1 MSLEVSRKKIE
12 EILNL
17 LKKGHWQ
24 IPEFQ
29 REYVWTQDQ
38 VKKLVNSI
46 LNSYPI
52 GLVTT
57 WDQPQGNPHTTGKPV
72 ELKGPVQFKDYDTSP
87 AVIQLVLDGKQRL
100 TTLAMVFGGF
110 KSKDGR
116 YNYSGEWYID
126 LAAYIADNDK
136 NLVLYKKPN
145 EIVSQD
151 LNVLT
156 VCVRKKII
164 PFKRF
169 GFLSEY
175 IAKVHDP
182 ATYPS
187 DLYPSQEDRDKVVI
201 ALTKLQKTYESFLIP
216 YAEIPNTISLG
227 DVCEIFDVLNTTG
240 TRVSTFDL
248 LHNLL
253 FKDSSGTFNLRDT
266 FRACS
271 ELPKAGMLCDDA
283 RQDFFCQLVTGSYCS
298 IGGTGRDGKPV
309 NSIKGPD
316 LINTPLAFYQK
327 IGASLDDFD
336 RFSNDFLTEIVGV
349 DAELAELPY
358 PASIVLYFSLRW
370 KMNVGLAPYSNDEV
384 NRTFKAFY
392 WRNVLANRYD
402 QGFLTQFS
410 ADLKDL
416 DRIISEAHS
425 DFGNSSWI
433 GKINSSLDL
442 IFGSDSPSKTVGEVK
457 ENLLTEETR
466 GALRQLYLL
475 KIKSST
481 GHDIVDGTHLDWAT
495 ATASEKVQLHHIFP
509 RDWCTNNNSTNS
521 IIEECGANCLANL
534 TPLKANTNNKWKANS
549 PSTAISNLSLSFNNN
564 SNAFEGAFIDATA
577 FGYLKENNVK
587 DFWHRRADILANKI
601 QAMQH
606 VK

>member
-12 EILNL
+12 EILTL

-52 GLVTT
+52 GLITT
-57 WDQPQGNPHTTGKPV
+57 WDQPQGSPHTSGKPV
-72 ELKGPVQFKDYDTSP
+72 ELKGPVQFKDYEVSP

-116 YNYSGEWYID
+116 YNYSGEWFID
-126 LAAYIADNDK
+126 LGAYISDNDRGV
-136 NLVLYKKPN
+136 VLYKKPN

-151 LNVLT
+151 LSVLT

-169 GFLSEY
+169 GYLSEY

-187 DLYPSQEDRDKVVI
+187 NLYPSQDERENVVS
-201 ALTKLQKTYESFLIP
+201 ALTRLQKTYESFLIP

-253 FKDSSGTFNLRDT
+253 FKDSAGTFNLRET
-266 FRACS
+266 FRTCS
-271 ELPKAGMLCDDA
+271 ELPKAGMLCDEA
-283 RQDFFCQLVTGSYCS
+283 RQDFFCQIVTGSYCG
-298 IGGTGRDGKPV
+298 ILGVGRDERIV

-327 IGASLDDFD
+327 IGESLEILD
-336 RFSNDFLTEIVGV
+336 SISSDFLTHTVGV
-349 DAELAELPY
+349 DAELSELPY
-358 PASIVLYFSLRW
+358 PASIIIYFALRW
-370 KMNVGLAPYSNDEV
+370 KMSEGLSPYSNDEL

-410 ADLKDL
+410 SDLKDL
-416 DRIISEAHS
+416 DRIIVEAHPE
-425 DFGNSSWI
+425 FGKTSWI
-433 GKINSSLDL
+433 SEINASLDN
-442 IFGSDSPSKTVGEVK
+442 IFGVDNPVKTVSDIRD
-457 ENLLTEETR
+457 NLLNEETR

-475 KIKSST
+475 KIKSLT
-481 GHDIVDGTHLDWAT
+481 KQDIVDGGKLDWNTVTPA
-495 ATASEKVQLHHIFP
+495 EKVQLHHIFP
-509 RDWCTNNNSTNS
+509 RDWCANNSGSNA
-521 IIEECGANCLANL
+521 IIEESGANCLANM
-534 TPLKANTNNKWKANS
+534 TPLRANTNNKWKANS
-549 PSTAISNLSLSFNNN
+549 PQTAISNLNLSFQNNGT
-564 SNAFEGAFIDATA
+564 AFEGAFIDATA
-577 FGYLKENNVK
+577 FGLLQENNITE
-587 DFWHRRADILANKI
+587 FWKRRADLLANKI
-601 QAMQH
+601 QIMQN
-606 VK
+606 VN

>member
-12 EILNL
+12 EILTL

-38 VKKLVNSI
+38 VKKLVGSI

-52 GLVTT
+52 GLITT
-57 WDQPQGNPHTTGKPV
+57 WDQPQGSPHTSGKPV
-72 ELKGPVQFKDYDTSP
+72 ELKGPTQFKEYDVSP

-116 YNYSGEWYID
+116 FNYSGEWYVD
-126 LAAYIADNDK
+126 LDAYMSDSDRGV
-136 NLVLYKKPN
+136 VLYKKLN
-145 EIVSQD
+145 EISAQE
-151 LNVLT
+151 LSTLT

-164 PFKRF
+164 PFKQF
-169 GFLSEY
+169 GSLSEY

-187 DLYPSQEDRDKVVI
+187 EQYPSVVDRERVVV

-253 FKDSSGTFNLRDT
+253 FKDSAGAFNLRDT
-266 FRACS
+266 FRKCS
-271 ELPKAGMLCDDA
+271 ELPKVGLLCDDA
-283 RQDFFCQLVTGSYCS
+283 RQDFFCQIVTGSYCS
-298 IGGTGRDGKPV
+298 ISGPGRDNKV
-309 NSIKGPD
+309 VHSIKGPD

-327 IGASLDDFD
+327 IGTSLEELDGVAG
-336 RFSNDFLTEIVGV
+336 DFLSEIVGV
-349 DAELAELPY
+349 DAELSELPY
-358 PASIVLYFSLRW
+358 PASIVLYFALRW
-370 KMNVGLAPYSNDEV
+370 KMNVGLAPYSLPEL
-384 NRTFKAFY
+384 NRTYKAFY
-392 WRNVLANRYD
+392 WRNVLTNRYD

-410 ADLKDL
+410 VDLKDL
-416 DRIISEAHS
+416 DRIITEAHA
-425 DFGNSSWI
+425 DNGNAAWVS
-433 GKINSSLDL
+433 KINKSLDEL
-442 IFGSDSPSKTVGEVK
+442 FGSDAPSKTVQEIK
-457 ENLLTEETR
+457 ENLLTDETR

-475 KIKSST
+475 KIRSST
-481 GHDIVDGTHLDWAT
+481 KFDIVDAGLLDWNAVT
-495 ATASEKVQLHHIFP
+495 PSDKVQLHHIFP
-509 RDWCTNNNSTNS
+509 RDWCANNAANHP
-521 IIEECGANCLANL
+521 IIETCGANCLANL
-534 TPLKANTNNKWKANS
+534 TPLKASTNNKWKANA
-549 PSTAISNLSLSFNNN
+549 PSTAFSNLNISFQNN
-564 SNAFEGAFIDATA
+564 SIAFNGAFIHATT
-577 FGYLKENNVK
+577 FDCLKQNMVAE
-587 DFWHRRADILANKI
+587 FWQRRAETLANTI
-601 QAMQH
+601 QIMQN
-606 VK
+606 VS

>member
-12 EILNL
+12 EILTL

-52 GLVTT
+52 GLITT
-57 WDQPQGNPHTTGKPV
+57 WDQPQGNPHTSGKPV
-72 ELKGPVQFKDYDTSP
+72 ELKGPVQFKDYEISP

-110 KSKDGR
+110 KSKNGR

-126 LAAYIADNDK
+126 LGAYISDNDRGV
-136 NLVLYKKPN
+136 VLYKKPN
-145 EIVSQD
+145 EIVAQD
-151 LNVLT
+151 LSVLT

-169 GFLSEY
+169 AFLSEY

-187 DLYPSQEDRDKVVI
+187 DSYPSQDEREKVVT
-201 ALTKLQKTYESFLIP
+201 ALTRLQKTYESFLIP

-253 FKDSSGTFNLRDT
+253 FKDSAGTFNLRET

-271 ELPKAGMLCDDA
+271 ELPKAGMLCDEA
-283 RQDFFCQLVTGSYCS
+283 RQDFFCQIVTGSYCG
-298 IGGTGRDGKPV
+298 IVGTGRDGKVV

-327 IGASLDDFD
+327 IGASLEDLDI
-336 RFSNDFLTEIVGV
+336 FSNDFLAETVGV
-349 DAELAELPY
+349 DAELSELPY
-358 PASIVLYFSLRW
+358 PASIVLYFALRW
-370 KMNVGLAPYSNDEV
+370 KMSVGLAPYSNDEV

-410 ADLKDL
+410 SDLKDL
-416 DRIISEAHS
+416 DRIISEAHPE
-425 DFGNSSWI
+425 FGKTSWI
-433 GKINSSLDL
+433 SKINSSLDT
-442 IFGSDSPSKTVGEVK
+442 IFGVDNPAKTVNDIRD
-457 ENLLTEETR
+457 NLLSEETR

-475 KIKSST
+475 KIKSVT
-481 GHDIVDGTHLDWAT
+481 KQDIVDGEKLDWST
-495 ATASEKVQLHHIFP
+495 VTPSEKVQLHHIFP
-509 RDWCTNNNSTNS
+509 RDWCTNNSGSNP

-534 TPLKANTNNKWKANS
+534 TPLRANTNNKWKANS
-549 PSTAISNLSLSFNNN
+549 PSTAISNLNLSFQNNGV
-564 SNAFEGAFIDATA
+564 AFEGAFIDATA
-577 FGYLKENNVK
+577 FSYLQANNIAE
-587 DFWHRRADILANKI
+587 FWKRRADLLANKI
-601 QAMQH
+601 QTMQN
-606 VK
+606 VI